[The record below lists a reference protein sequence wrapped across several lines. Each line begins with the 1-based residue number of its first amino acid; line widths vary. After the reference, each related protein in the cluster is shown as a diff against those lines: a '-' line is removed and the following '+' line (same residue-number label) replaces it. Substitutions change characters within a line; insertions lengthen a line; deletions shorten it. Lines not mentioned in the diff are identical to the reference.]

1 MSDDNFRKISHRKF
15 IFAHPVYLEAV
26 RVHLVSGSYFRS
38 CKKDGGHAIRSTVG
52 ENLAIAENRILHTHF
67 TALCVTDAE
76 LLTMEF
82 SHSGLVLTR
91 RIPLQVYWMVVDLFC
106 SLTLT

>member
-1 MSDDNFRKISHRKF
+1 M
-15 IFAHPVYLEAV
+15 AV
-26 RVHLVSGSYFRS
+26 TPF
-38 CKKDGGHAIRSTVG
+38 KSTVG

-82 SHSGLVLTR
+82 SHSALVL
-91 RIPLQVYWMVVDLFC
+91 IPLQVYWMVVDLFC
-106 SLTLT
+106 SLTLTWWPSYMIWCLSGI